1 MSDAYLFEK
10 EGNDSEIERLE
21 DLLSVYRIGAV
32 VPMLATPATE
42 TNPVS
47 RFGWFR
53 LGYAVA
59 VAALAVTLVSSGVY
73 FRYLRPANVEMTA
86 ISPIETPA
94 VERDFGA
101 PTGLDRAA
109 ASEPAVTHGDGTT
122 AKPMPVRRITRVV
135 DRRSARAP
143 ANISVAANTP
153 RLTKEEQYA
162 YDQLKVALWITG
174 SKLRVVKDTIDRVDD
189 KPETANEKR

>member
-10 EGNDSEIERLE
+10 EGNNIEIERLE
-21 DLLSVYRIGAV
+21 DLLSVYRIEPV
-32 VPMLATPATE
+32 VPMLA
-42 TNPVS
+42 NPVAETDTGS
-47 RFGWFR
+47 RFGWLR

-59 VAALAVTLVSSGVY
+59 FAALAVTLVSSGIY
-73 FRYLRPANVEMTA
+73 LRYLRPANVEMTA

-94 VERDFGA
+94 VERGFVP
-101 PTGLDRAA
+101 PTSVDRAA
-109 ASEPAVTHGDGTT
+109 ASDPAVSQGDDTT

-135 DRRSARAP
+135 DRRSAHAP
-143 ANISVAANTP
+143 ANVSVAAKTP

>member
-10 EGNDSEIERLE
+10 EGNNIEIERLE
-21 DLLSVYRIGAV
+21 DLLSVYRIEPV
-32 VPMLATPATE
+32 VPMLA
-42 TNPVS
+42 NPVAETDTAS
-47 RFGWFR
+47 RFGWLR

-59 VAALAVTLVSSGVY
+59 FAALAVTLVSSGIY
-73 FRYLRPANVEMTA
+73 LRYLRPANVEMTA

-94 VERDFGA
+94 VERGFVP
-101 PTGLDRAA
+101 PTSVDRAA
-109 ASEPAVTHGDGTT
+109 ASDPAVTQGDDTT

-135 DRRSARAP
+135 DRRSAHAP
-143 ANISVAANTP
+143 ANVSVAAKTP

>member
-21 DLLSVYRIGAV
+21 DLLSVYRIEAA
-32 VPMLATPATE
+32 VPMLPK
-42 TNPVS
+42 PVAGTDTSS

-53 LGYAVA
+53 LGYGVA
-59 VAALAVTLVSSGVY
+59 FAALAVTLVSSGIY
-73 FRYLRPANVEMTA
+73 LRYLRPANVEVTA

-109 ASEPAVTHGDGTT
+109 ASEPDATPADDTT
-122 AKPMPVRRITRVV
+122 AKPMPVRKIARVV

-143 ANISVAANTP
+143 ANISVAAKMP